1 MELGESYGRTGRR
14 IVNLEQIGTP
24 QKDTQ
29 SQLTWNHG
37 ACRPWVTNQGICL
50 SWTNPIHLCSLVSCG
65 TLNKGDL
72 GSVSEPC
79 HCIPFLTPGLPGWLS
94 MGEDLPCLS
103 GSRSPSREVPKGSSL
118 FLRGRTHGKGEGFFR
133 EELSRER
140 LWLGNFYLEIK
151 IKK

>member
-1 MELGESYGRTGRR
+1 MLKLDQPYTFVQLG
-14 IVNLEQIGTP
+14 L
-24 QKDTQ
+24 
-29 SQLTWNHG
+29 
-37 ACRPWVTNQGICL
+37 
-50 SWTNPIHLCSLVSCG
+50 CG

-140 LWLGNFYLEIK
+140 L
-151 IKK
+151 